1 MGITVKKA
9 IYRICFPAFLFFLLS
24 LSLTQAEEP
33 PASEA
38 SEQEASPEETQ
49 ATLASLFGRGAKMPG
64 IPRIEGT
71 VALPSFDNSGM
82 QLDES
87 VLIAA
92 ERESA
97 SSAKRDKESDIV
109 ENTER

>member
-1 MGITVKKA
+1 MGITIKKA
-9 IYRICFPAFLFFLLS
+9 IYRVCFPAFLFFLLP
-24 LSLTQAEEP
+24 LSLALAEEP
-33 PASEA
+33 ALEA

-71 VALPSFDNSGM
+71 VALPSFDSSGM

-92 ERESA
+92 EREATFSPQ
-97 SSAKRDKESDIV
+97 RDEESDIV
-109 ENTER
+109 ENKQQ